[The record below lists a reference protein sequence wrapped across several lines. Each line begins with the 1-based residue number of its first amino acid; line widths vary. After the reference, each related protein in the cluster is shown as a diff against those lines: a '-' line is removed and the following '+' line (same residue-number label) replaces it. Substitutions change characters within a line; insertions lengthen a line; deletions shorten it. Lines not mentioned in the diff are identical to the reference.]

1 MTFTQ
6 FLSILRGRWFLAV
19 SMLLLTVG
27 AALAVSVLLPKK
39 YTASASIVADLK
51 PDPVSGLAYPG
62 LGTPQFMA
70 TQVDVLK
77 SARVVQRVVRI
88 LKLTEN
94 PRLRQEWAEAT
105 GGEGHFEGWIAESLR
120 KAVDIKPSLESNV
133 ITVAVT
139 APDPTFA
146 ASAANA
152 FVQAYLD
159 VTLELKVDPA
169 KQVAKFFEVQ
179 SKEAREA
186 LEKAQTRLS
195 AYQKEKGV
203 VISEERYDVEAARL
217 NELSTQ
223 LVMLQAIAT
232 ESGSRQNQAEGDGA
246 ERLQEVLNNP
256 LIATLKGDLSRAEA
270 RFQEMT
276 SRLGDNHPQVIEA
289 RANIASLRN
298 RLTTETRRVTG
309 SVGVTATIN
318 RQRENQVRAAL
329 ESQRA
334 KVQQMKLLRDEGGV
348 LLRDVESARRSYD
361 AVLARL
367 NQTSLESQTRQSN
380 IYVLADA
387 SVPIKPSSPN
397 VLLNTALSVVLGAL
411 LAGGAALG
419 MEVQDQ
425 RLRALDDVSASL
437 GLPLIGVLP
446 KPGQR
451 VRLSTRSLPLLRQH
465 AAISRRSA

>member
-1 MTFTQ
+1 MTFMQ
-6 FLSILRGRWFLAV
+6 FLSILRGRWFLALSV
-19 SMLLLTVG
+19 LLLTVA
-27 AALAVSVLLPKK
+27 AALVVSLLLPKK

-77 SARVVQRVVRI
+77 SARVLQRVVRN

-94 PRLRQEWAEAT
+94 SDLRQQWMEAT
-105 GGEGHFEGWIAESLR
+105 GGEGRFEGWIAESLR
-120 KAVDIKPSLESNV
+120 RAADIKPSLESNV
-133 ITVAVT
+133 ITVSFT
-139 APDPTFA
+139 APDPGFSA
-146 ASAANA
+146 AAANA
-152 FVQAYLD
+152 FVQAYLE
-159 VTLELKVDPA
+159 VTLDLKVDPA

-186 LEKAQTRLS
+186 LEKAQSRLS

-203 VISEERYDVEAARL
+203 VISEERYDVESARL

-223 LVMLQAIAT
+223 LVMLQALAT
-232 ESGSRQNQAEGDGA
+232 ESGSRQSQAEGEGA
-246 ERLQEVLNNP
+246 ERLHEVLNNP
-256 LIATLKGDLSRAEA
+256 LIASLKGDLSRAEA

-276 SRLGDNHPQVIEA
+276 SRLGDNHPQVVEA
-289 RANIASLRN
+289 KANIASLRT
-298 RLTTETRRVTG
+298 RLNAETRRVTG

-329 ESQRA
+329 EAQRA
-334 KVQQMKLLRDEGGV
+334 KVQQLKLLRDEGGV

-380 IYVLADA
+380 IYVLAEA
-387 SVPIKPSSPN
+387 SPPSKPSSPN
-397 VLLNTALSVVLGAL
+397 VPLNAALSIVLGAL
-411 LAGGAALG
+411 LAAGSVLALE
-419 MEVQDQ
+419 MQDR
-425 RLRALDDVSASL
+425 RLRALDDVSTSL

-451 VRLSTRSLPLLRQH
+451 ARLSNRSLPLLRQH
-465 AAISRRSA
+465 MAGSRRST